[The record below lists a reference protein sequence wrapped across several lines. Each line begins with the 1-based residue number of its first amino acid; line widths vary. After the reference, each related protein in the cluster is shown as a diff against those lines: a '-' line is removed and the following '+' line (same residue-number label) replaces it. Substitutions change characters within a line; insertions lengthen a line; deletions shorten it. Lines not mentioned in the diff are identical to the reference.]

1 MDMTDVSALND
12 QFSLAGQLVF
22 KQGPGG
28 LVVAEVNNKKGTALI
43 ALQGAQVL
51 SWAPKDE
58 QPVIW
63 LSKEA
68 KFLPGKSMRGGVPI
82 CWPWFGPHASEASFP
97 SHGYARTSPW
107 EVLRTEHLSNDRT
120 HLAFRLLESETHRA
134 WWPYATPIEYHIVV
148 GETLEL
154 ELITQND
161 HSAPVTISEA
171 LHTYFE
177 VGDITKVKVLGLEN
191 SDYLDKVD
199 AGTRKQQ
206 SGPVTISSEVDR
218 VYLNTSSECVIDDPI
233 LQRRIHINK
242 RGSDAT
248 VVWNPWI
255 EKANRLGD
263 MGEAGYLR
271 MLCVESGNIAENAV
285 QLAPGAEHRLWVS
298 YRVER

>member
-1 MDMTDVSALND
+1 MDMTNVSALND
-12 QFSLAGQLVF
+12 QFALAEQLVF
-22 KQGPGG
+22 KQGQGG
-28 LVVAEVNNKKGTALI
+28 LVVAEVNNKKGSALI

-58 QPVIW
+58 QAVIW

-68 KFLPGKSMRGGVPI
+68 KYLPGKSIRGGVPI
-82 CWPWFGPHASEASFP
+82 CWPWFGPHASEAGFP
-97 SHGYARTSPW
+97 SYGFARTTPW
-107 EVLRTEHLSNDRT
+107 EVLQTEHLSDDRT
-120 HLAFRLLESETHRA
+120 RLVFRLIESEAHRA
-134 WWPYATPIEYHIVV
+134 WWPHATPVECHMVV

-161 HSAPVTISEA
+161 GTAPVTITEA

-177 VGDITKVKVLGLEN
+177 VGDITKVKVLDLDN

-199 AGTRKQQ
+199 AGKRKQQ
-206 SGPVTISSEVDR
+206 SGPVTINSEVDR
-218 VYLNTSSECVIDDPI
+218 VYLNTSSECVIDDPV

-242 RGSDAT
+242 RGSDST

-255 EKANRLGD
+255 EKANKLGD

-271 MLCVESGNIAENAV
+271 MLCVESGNIAENTV

-298 YRVER
+298 YRVAR